1 MSGLILSMA
10 PWAQAAVAFAV
21 AMLLTL
27 LGPQQYAAWG
37 WRVLFAAGALL
48 SVGMLLYYRRQVSD
62 APLFTQQQ
70 EALPATGP
78 GTAPAPVPAPAP
90 APTLRSLLTGSWSRA
105 FWQVFAMMTGLWLL
119 TYTTVLLLT
128 ERLSTDAPLEPI
140 AVPIV
145 MGLASVAQAVAM
157 ALAGHL
163 STLVGRRRL
172 LMIWGAAATVTGPL
186 LWWLAVTSPTLA
198 MAAACAAL
206 LQIATVAAY
215 GPIAAYLSERFP
227 TSIRSTGYGAGY
239 SLSLVLPALY
249 PFYVPALE
257 PVLGR
262 HGTVLALIVL
272 GGLLLVIGAARGPR
286 LRPRELDADLD
297 TVATGSLQ

>member
-1 MSGLILSMA
+1 
-10 PWAQAAVAFAV
+10 
-21 AMLLTL
+21 LLTR
-27 LGPQQYAAWG
+27 LGPQQYAAGG
-37 WRVLFAAGALL
+37 WRVLFAAGALR
-48 SVGMLLYYRRQVSD
+48 SVGMLFYYRRQVSD
-62 APLFTQQQ
+62 APLFRQQ
-70 EALPATGP
+70 EERTLRAGAG
-78 GTAPAPVPAPAP
+78 AAP

-128 ERLSTDAPLEPI
+128 ERLATDAPLEPI
-140 AVPIV
+140 AVPVV

-157 ALAGHL
+157 AVAGHL
-163 STLVGRRRL
+163 STLVGRRWL
-172 LMIWGAAATVTGPL
+172 LMVWGAAAMVAGPL

-206 LQIATVAAY
+206 LQVATVAAY

-249 PFYVPALE
+249 PFYVPVLE
-257 PVLGR
+257 PMLGR

-272 GGLLLVIGAARGPR
+272 GGLLLVIGAALGPR
-286 LRPRELDADLD
+286 LRPRELGADLD
-297 TVATGSLQ
+297 TVAAGGNR